1 MNYGGETVKF
11 TKDNFKQL
19 ARNSRLSSFSED
31 ALESMFDFYEETDTD
46 VDYDPVAFD
55 CEWTEFTENEFIEQY
70 SYLLDKEEEEEE
82 DIIEILVSELET
94 RTTIFEL
101 NNGNYLILDF

>member
-1 MNYGGETVKF
+1 MKIDVN
-11 TKDNFKQL
+11 DFKRL

-55 CEWTEFTENEFIEQY
+55 CEWTEFTENELIEQY
-70 SYLLDKEEEEEE
+70 SYLLDKEEEEE

-101 NNGNYLILDF
+101 NNGNYLVHEF

>member
-1 MNYGGETVKF
+1 
-11 TKDNFKQL
+11 
-19 ARNSRLSSFSED
+19 
-31 ALESMFDFYEETDTD
+31 MFDYYEE
-46 VDYDPVAFD
+46 VENIDYDPVAFN
-55 CEWTEFTENEFIEQY
+55 CEWTEFTENELIEQY
-70 SYLLDKEEEEEE
+70 SYLLDKEEEEE

>member
-1 MNYGGETVKF
+1 MKIDVY
-11 TKDNFKQL
+11 DFKQL

-46 VDYDPVAFD
+46 IDYDPVAFN
-55 CEWTEFTENEFIEQY
+55 CEWTEFTENELIEQY
-70 SYLLDKEEEEEE
+70 SYLLDKEEEEE
-82 DIIEILVSELET
+82 DIIEILVSELKA

-101 NNGNYLILDF
+101 NNENYLVHEF